1 MTFCTIWIY
10 CNIYLF
16 NFTKDISICLIF
28 KPFQQQT
35 LHISYNLSFISI
47 FANIIHIC
55 QFEYSHPNSY
65 VIVNFEDIFQYQ
77 LLQYKQRFGLQ
88 STDRFSGDLHWQP
101 EWPLAWGSGPA
112 CHCTLDC
119 NFMLYQCSWHHTAIL
134 VGKNSSYN
142 DMLAAQ
148 GQRTQLV
155 HKASVPSWFTRNWA
169 WLLVSWTWKPE
180 LMGSSCFMSWNF
192 GTHYMALTFFRLGLV
207 LDLKVSV
214 RSDSLQGCLCLPSWT
229 SGSILVGPCSSW
241 DSEPAQPV
249 DIPNPKR
256 PQALKKCFHFP
267 VCFRQEILGAIKFF
281 FAMPEKS
288 LQPNFSVPFLEQNEL

>member
-35 LHISYNLSFISI
+35 LHISCNLSFISI

-119 NFMLYQCSWHHTAIL
+119 NFMLYQCSWHHTAML
-134 VGKNSSYN
+134 VGKISSYN
-142 DMLAAQ
+142 DTLAAQ
-148 GQRTQLV
+148 GQCTQLV
-155 HKASVPSWFTRNWA
+155 HKEFS
-169 WLLVSWTWKPE
+169 
-180 LMGSSCFMSWNF
+180 
-192 GTHYMALTFFRLGLV
+192 LTLGQ
-207 LDLKVSV
+207 LDLKAWVDGFKLFYELE
-214 RSDSLQGCLCLPSWT
+214 RWNSLPGTDILQAWPRTWLESQCQIRLTAGLFVLAKLNLRLNTSRTMFKLGLGTSATSWHSQSKTSTSLEEVFPLPCLFQTRNSW
-229 SGSILVGPCSSW
+229 S
-241 DSEPAQPV
+241 
-249 DIPNPKR
+249 N
-256 PQALKKCFHFP
+256 
-267 VCFRQEILGAIKFF
+267 
-281 FAMPEKS
+281 
-288 LQPNFSVPFLEQNEL
+288 